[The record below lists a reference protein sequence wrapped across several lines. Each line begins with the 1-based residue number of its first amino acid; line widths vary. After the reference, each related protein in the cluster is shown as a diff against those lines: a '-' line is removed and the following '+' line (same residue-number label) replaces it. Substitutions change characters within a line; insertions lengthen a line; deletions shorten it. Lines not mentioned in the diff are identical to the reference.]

1 MRYNNIPAGSYT
13 FRVRAKAGAN
23 SPNWNQ
29 RELAIPVVVHE
40 AFYNT
45 WWFWVLCT
53 LLLSSAVFGVMRWRI
68 ILAHRR
74 EQELEALV
82 QERTK
87 ELEKEK
93 QKSEE
98 LLLNILPE
106 ETARELKEFGFA
118 KAKRHELVTV
128 MFSDFKGFSHI
139 SEGMEPEDL
148 VAEIDHCF
156 RAFDEIMEKYGLEKI
171 KTVGDAYLAV
181 GGMRDTDEDEAVR
194 VTLAAMEIQEFMA
207 GLKIQREAEGRTCF
221 EARIGIHT
229 GPVVAGIVGIKKFAY
244 DIWGDTVNL
253 AARMETSGEAGKVNV
268 SEATHAFIQDF
279 FSFSRNGK
287 YTETKGQDIDMYFVD
302 AYLGD

>member
-1 MRYNNIPAGSYT
+1 
-13 FRVRAKAGAN
+13 
-23 SPNWNQ
+23 
-29 RELAIPVVVHE
+29 
-40 AFYNT
+40 
-45 WWFWVLCT
+45 
-53 LLLSSAVFGVMRWRI
+53 MRWRI
-68 ILAHRR
+68 VLAHRR

-82 QERTK
+82 QERTS

-106 ETARELKEFGFA
+106 ETARELKEYGFA
-118 KAKRHELVTV
+118 KAKRYELVTV

-139 SEGMEPEDL
+139 SESMDPEDL

-156 RAFDEIMEKYGLEKI
+156 RGFDEIMEKYGLEKI

-181 GGMRDTDEDEAVR
+181 GGMRDNDEDEAVR
-194 VTLAAMEIQEFMA
+194 VTLAAMEIQEFMN
-207 GLKIQREAEGRTCF
+207 GLKIQRETEERPYF

-253 AARMETSGEAGKVNV
+253 ASRMETNGDAGKVNI
-268 SEATHAFIQDF
+268 SEATHAFIKDF
-279 FSFSRNGK
+279 FTFTQNGQ
-287 YTETKGQDIDMYFVD
+287 YTETKGQDIDMYFVE